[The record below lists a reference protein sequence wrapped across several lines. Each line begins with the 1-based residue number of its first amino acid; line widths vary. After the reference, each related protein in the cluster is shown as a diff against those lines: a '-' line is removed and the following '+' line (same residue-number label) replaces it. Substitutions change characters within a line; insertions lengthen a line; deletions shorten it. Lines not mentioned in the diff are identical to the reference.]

1 MKLDMES
8 RRALGANAFYK
19 TGAKEYLEII
29 NNSNIGAEEAMAAI
43 PAIVNL
49 SFSIELFLKSIKTDL
64 RGHKIKELFDN
75 QDDGTKIVI
84 KRLVVSACK
93 KVDSNYNENDFSDD
107 VEKMSDSFVEWRYFF
122 EASRSAKILFI
133 YNFASILHGLFEIQT
148 KGIDALK

>member
-19 TGAKEYLEII
+19 TGAKEYLGII
-29 NNSNIGAEEAMAAI
+29 NNPNGGAEEAMAAI

-49 SFSIELFLKSIKTDL
+49 SFSIELFLKSLKPDL
-64 RGHKIKELFDN
+64 RGHKIKELFDS
-75 QDDGTKIVI
+75 QDDDTKIVI
-84 KRLVVSACK
+84 KRLVVSACNE
-93 KVDSNYNENDFSDD
+93 VDSNYDENDFVDD
-107 VEKMSDSFVEWRYFF
+107 VVKMSDSFVEWRYFF
-122 EASRSAKILFI
+122 EASRNARILFI